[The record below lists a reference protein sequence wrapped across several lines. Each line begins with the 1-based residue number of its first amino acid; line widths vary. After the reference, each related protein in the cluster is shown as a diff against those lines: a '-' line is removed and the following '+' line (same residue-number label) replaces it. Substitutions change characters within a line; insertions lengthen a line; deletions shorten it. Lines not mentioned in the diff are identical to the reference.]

1 MNNFLTHTNQQEQH
15 PLVTTGVYAVGF
27 DVFAFSPRPQHSR
40 IG

>member
-1 MNNFLTHTNQQEQH
+1 MNNLLNHTKQFELQ

-27 DVFAFSPRPQHSR
+27 DVFIFSPRPQHR